1 MKKDPMC
8 TSILQSVC
16 FAALLQTCM
25 AWLPAFS
32 PSHSINRANLRRN
45 VRPTSHLAVSRRGY
59 FAEATLLS
67 SAIVASFNVPSISSD
82 LVAHAS
88 TPLAD
93 GNAFADKHFSVED
106 AKQRFQAARK
116 DLRYLVENYSD
127 ISKGGGDAVRN
138 YLGTQGVNS
147 NLYGIQR
154 VLKILRDEASD
165 IVEYTE
171 AMDEFNA
178 YYYQAEGAAYQ
189 SLFVEHSSAKGT
201 PESFLKTAKQDLD
214 QMEKYMDLV
223 AAQLGN

>member
-1 MKKDPMC
+1 MC

-93 GNAFADKHFSVED
+93 GNVFADKHFSVED

-171 AMDEFNA
+171 AILIRRAFFRQRHSGVLSQNC
-178 YYYQAEGAAYQ
+178 QARSRPNGEIHG
-189 SLFVEHSSAKGT
+189 SCSR
-201 PESFLKTAKQDLD
+201 TAWQLNGSPNFPYMYHYCSDL
-214 QMEKYMDLV
+214 EE
-223 AAQLGN
+223 